1 MQNLN
6 TAPQA
11 LTDVK
16 IEINLDE
23 LIAKLQTGSTRPEI
37 VATAKTTLERV
48 NNIWNPAIVYRW
60 LPIKQSEK
68 EPEKSVIQSDEPVDL
83 DLGHSS
89 IFIKDASYALIAA
102 FSAGDEIEKETQ
114 RASDSK
120 EILISFILD
129 LIGLLV
135 LEKAGDMVKEIAEE
149 QARELGWG
157 VSPFLSPGSIHG
169 WELEDQLKLCP
180 LLPLDKIDLQIRED
194 AVLMPFKSLSCLIGI
209 GAGYETTKVG
219 TTCQVCSKNET
230 CQMRQSTL

>member
-23 LIAKLQTGSTRPEI
+23 LVAKLQTGSTRPEI

-89 IFIKDASYALIAA
+89 IFIKDASYALIAV

-114 RASDSK
+114 RASDSQ
-120 EILISFILD
+120 EILTSFILD

-149 QARELGWG
+149 QARVLGWG

-169 WELEDQLKLCP
+169 WELEEQLKLCP
-180 LLPLDKIDLQIRED
+180 LLPLDKIDLQIRDD